1 LGKNG
6 VEEVLPLGD
15 LNAAEQKYV
24 DDMLK
29 DLCAQISKGEQYV
42 ANMK

>member
-1 LGKNG
+1 LGT
-6 VEEVLPLGD
+6 

-29 DLCAQISKGEQYV
+29 DLIAQIGKGEQYV
-42 ANMK
+42 KNMK